1 MALTASTMLALGTP
15 LPAFALERLGGGQL
29 SSSALPPQ
37 PVLLMVLCAH
47 CPFVKHVE
55 TEIGRLEQ
63 DYGERVSL
71 LGVASNSPH
80 THPQD
85 GPAGLAE
92 QRNRQGWRF
101 PYLLDVDQS
110 LAKALQAACTPDF
123 FLFDARQR
131 LVYRGQLDASRP
143 SNGQAPDGADLRA
156 ALDAV
161 LCGQA
166 PADEQIAAIGCNIKW
181 HPGQAPDWA

>member
-15 LPAFALERLGGGQL
+15 LPAFTLELLGGGRMC
-29 SSSALPPQ
+29 SSALPPL
-37 PVLLMVLCAH
+37 PVLVMVLCAH

-55 TEIGRLEQ
+55 TEISRLER
-63 DYGERVSL
+63 DYGARVSL
-71 LGVASNSPH
+71 LGVASNSPL

-92 QRNRQGWRF
+92 QRNRLGWRF
-101 PYLLDVDQS
+101 PYLLDTDQS
-110 LAKALQAACTPDF
+110 LAKALRAACTPDF
-123 FLFDARQR
+123 FLFDDNQR

-143 SNGQAPDGADLRA
+143 SNGQASDGAELRS

-161 LCGQA
+161 LRGQA
-166 PADEQIAAIGCNIKW
+166 PASEQIAAIGCNIKW